1 MRQLK
6 ISKQITERG
15 SIALDKYFNEI
26 NSLEMITQEEEV
38 RLAQIIKNGEDH
50 DGAAFKKLTQANL
63 RFVVSVAK
71 QYAHWGGKKQSLPD
85 LINAGNEGLMKAVK
99 RFDDSRGF
107 KFISYGVWWIR
118 QNILQYL
125 SDYGRCIHLPS
136 NKVGLLNKVNTASS
150 KLEQRLERIPT
161 SEEIAEY
168 INEESISKNQKL
180 YISPQDIDDL
190 QAIGL
195 NTSSLDAK
203 LSEDGDGGSFIDIIK
218 SDGLE
223 SVQDTLKNLDLQSTI
238 KRIFSNRLSP
248 KEQDILIDYFG
259 LFSNPQKS
267 LEEIGD
273 KHELTRERVRQI
285 KEKTIRKIKHSSSAK
300 IIKEYV

>member
-15 SIALDKYFNEI
+15 SISLDKYFNDI

-50 DGAAFKKLTQANL
+50 DGSAFKKMTNANL

-85 LINAGNEGLMKAVK
+85 LINAGNEGLMKAVL

-118 QNILQYL
+118 QTIQQYL
-125 SDYGRCIHLPS
+125 SDYGRSIHLPS
-136 NKVGLLNKVNTASS
+136 NKIGLLNKINVASS

-161 SEEIAEY
+161 SSELADF
-168 INEESISKNQKL
+168 INEESLAKNQKL

-190 QAIGL
+190 QTISS

-203 LSEDGDGGSFIDIIK
+203 FNEDNDSSIIDLIK
-218 SDGLE
+218 SDGLGN
-223 SVQDTLKNLDLQSTI
+223 VQDTLKTLDLQSTI
-238 KRIFSNRLSP
+238 KRIFNNRLSP

-259 LFSNPQKS
+259 LFGIPQKS

-285 KEKTIRKIKHSSSAK
+285 KEKAIRKIKHSSSAK

>member
-26 NSLEMITQEEEV
+26 NTLEMISQEEEV
-38 RLAQIIKNGEDH
+38 ELARLIKSGADL
-50 DGAAFKKLTQANL
+50 DSAAFKKMTEANL

-125 SDYGRCIHLPS
+125 SDYGRSIHLPS

-150 KLEQRLERIPT
+150 KLEQRLERTPT
-161 SEEIAEY
+161 SSEIADF
-168 INEESISKNQKL
+168 INEESLAKSQKL

-190 QAIGL
+190 QIIGS
-195 NTSSLDAK
+195 TPSSLDAK
-203 LSEDGDGGSFIDIIK
+203 LSEDGDGSFIDLIK
-218 SDGLE
+218 SDGIDN
-223 SVQDTLKNLDLQSTI
+223 VQDTLKTLDLQSTI

-259 LFSNPQKS
+259 LFNTPQKS

-285 KEKTIRKIKHSSSAK
+285 KEKAIRKIKHSSSAK